1 MTRYCSIC
9 GNRLDTDE
17 EGICNNY
24 QESFF
29 IKDDI
34 LPGIKDFAS

>member
-9 GNRLDTDE
+9 GNLLTPDE
-17 EGICNNY
+17 EDICNNC
-24 QESFF
+24 QESFL

-34 LPGIKDFAS
+34 LPDIKDFAS